1 MNQEYDGSQAHLPII
16 NENGNSPDDFN
27 VNSIN
32 VQYY

>member
-1 MNQEYDGSQAHLPII
+1 MNQEYDMMAHLPII